1 MAFENFDEELWTSML
16 KSIPFN
22 CLCEWTIILV
32 GKINNP
38 GFIESHKHAVDALIK
53 KVADNYYKFNEPKFR
68 KKNRHHWLP

>member
-38 GFIESHKHAVDALIK
+38 GFIESHKHDVDALIK
-53 KVADNYYKFNEPKFR
+53 KVADN
-68 KKNRHHWLP
+68 